1 MTINDHIV
9 KLDHSAMYT
18 AYATLAAYTTCN
30 ILGVEDEIQAVM
42 ALGIPSFVYTSYTER

>member
-1 MTINDHIV
+1 MGYVCN
-9 KLDHSAMYT
+9 
-18 AYATLAAYTTCN
+18 AYENGDRQRLKD